1 MALSSSDLLNSL
13 LHRARHKVDLDVK
26 AVQGAPEA
34 KEISL
39 ADMANAISLKHSETT
54 AIPKQR
60 TNASSILS
68 NSTYTHLAIYAH
80 FAPTSAKRE
89 TAVGN
94 SSQPDSN
101 HEL

>member
-1 MALSSSDLLNSL
+1 MALSSSDLLNSH
-13 LHRARHKVDLDVK
+13 LHRVRHKVDLDVK

-34 KEISL
+34 KESP
-39 ADMANAISLKHSETT
+39 ADMANAISLNHSETT

-60 TNASSILS
+60 TNASPILS

-101 HEL
+101 HER